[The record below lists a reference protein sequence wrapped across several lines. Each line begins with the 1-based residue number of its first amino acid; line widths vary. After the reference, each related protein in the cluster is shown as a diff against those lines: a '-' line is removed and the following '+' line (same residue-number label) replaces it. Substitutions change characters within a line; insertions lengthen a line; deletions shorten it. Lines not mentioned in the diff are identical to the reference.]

1 MKRAVFVGLW
11 LFVAIALLA
20 AQSQK
25 AQPQKKTESFWAK
38 VLRVAGVSTTPA
50 SLRGDDQVIS
60 GDIWWVTV
68 REKAIPQRLTHGG
81 GYYSPVF
88 DAPGQNVLA
97 LKGGDLYRVS
107 LSGEPPAKL
116 HSVAGV
122 TKLVGLSRDDPNQ
135 VLVVGEDIQQHLPFA
150 ALVSIQSGRLVIIPH
165 NPDSSEDQVMLAH
178 LSGWERVYGDTRLYT
193 EKNEKEGPG
202 GTTLEFT
209 DVYLKR
215 ASDPPINLTNGNRLS
230 SSQPSLS
237 GDGQKVVFIRGER

>member
-1 MKRAVFVGLW
+1 MKRAICTSIW
-11 LFVAIALLA
+11 LFVAIALPA

-25 AQPQKKTESFWAK
+25 TQPQKKTESFWAK
-38 VLRVAGVSTTPA
+38 VLRIAGVSTTPA
-50 SLRGDDQVIS
+50 SLRGDDQVTS

-68 REKAIPQRLTHGG
+68 TEKAVPQRLTRGG

-88 DAPGQNVLA
+88 DAPGETVLA
-97 LKGGDLYRVS
+97 LKSSDLYRVS
-107 LSGEPPAKL
+107 LSGDPPVKL
-116 HSVAGV
+116 HTVAGV
-122 TKLVGLSRDDPNQ
+122 TKLVGLSRDDPDQ

-150 ALVSIQSGRLVIIPH
+150 ALLSIPSGRLVVIPH

-178 LSGWERVYGDTRLYT
+178 LSGWERIYGGTRVYT

-202 GTTLEFT
+202 GTTLEFS

-215 ASDPPINLTNGNRLS
+215 VSDPPINLTNGNRLS

-237 GDGQKVVFIRGER
+237 ADGQKVVFIRGER